1 MKRVGLVLAAG
12 LALVA
17 GVARAQ
23 MRVLDVPPTAGWKHA
38 ASRLILMPKLGGQVR
53 ARLADLSASE
63 FDMVASYGDEA
74 SGTYT
79 TLYLFHPGLDSVP
92 VWFDRV
98 RVAAVSRKEKGVPDG
113 SEKASPFSVRPDG
126 VVDGLRITYAL
137 KGGTDT
143 STAAAVAPIDDWL
156 VVVRMSSERLDAAA
170 IDARLTALLHDIR
183 WPAVKRPVAVPVEAC
198 ADSLKLKKARLLKP
212 NMMQALMGSAMAMAA
227 DKAKEKPEAE
237 AAKPIV
243 YCRDSEDPGVRWAMY
258 RANGAKDSYVLAIG
272 DAGRAVMVGP
282 SISGLV
288 NGGGE
293 KTFSLMLADLD
304 RSLVFPDVDR
314 LPPPEQALE
323 IVSRTQPV
331 SSASKS
337 ASGSNVTINSGVV
350 GSK

>member
-1 MKRVGLVLAAG
+1 MASA
-12 LALVA
+12 
-17 GVARAQ
+17 ARAQ
-23 MRVLDVPPTAGWKHA
+23 MRVLDVPATAGWKHA
-38 ASRLILMPKLGGQVR
+38 ATGLILMPKLGGQVR

-63 FDMVASYGDEA
+63 IDMVASYGDEA

-79 TLYLFHPGLDSVP
+79 TLYLFHPGLASVP

-98 RVAAVSRKEKGVPDG
+98 RVAAASRKEKGVPDG
-113 SEKASPFSVRPDG
+113 TEKASPISIRPDG

-183 WPAVKRPVAVPVEAC
+183 WPAAKRPAPVAVPVEAC

-212 NMMQALMGSAMAMAA
+212 DMMQALLGSTIAMAA
-227 DKAKEKPEAE
+227 SKAGEKPDAE
-237 AAKPIV
+237 VAKPV
-243 YCRDSEDPGVRWAMY
+243 AYCRDSEDPAVRWGMY
-258 RANGAKDSYVLAIG
+258 RANGAKDTYVLAIG

-282 SISGLV
+282 SIAGLV
-288 NGGGE
+288 NGGGA
-293 KTFSLMLADLD
+293 KTYSLMLADLD
-304 RSLVFPDVDR
+304 RTLVFPDVDR
-314 LPPPEQALE
+314 LPPPQQALE
-323 IVSRTQPV
+323 IVTRTQPI
-331 SSASKS
+331 SSWSKS
-337 ASGSNVTINSGVV
+337 ASGSNVTIKSGVV